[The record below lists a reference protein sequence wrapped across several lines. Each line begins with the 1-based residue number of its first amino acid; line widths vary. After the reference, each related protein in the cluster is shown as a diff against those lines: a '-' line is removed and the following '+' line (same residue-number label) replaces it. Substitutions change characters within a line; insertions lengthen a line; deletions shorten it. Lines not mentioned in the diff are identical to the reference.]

1 MEALCLKGWSRCG
14 SVCSVRLTVENVNG
28 KLKINVNVLATKDR

>member
-1 MEALCLKGWSRCG
+1 MPQGMEQMRT
-14 SVCSVRLTVENVNG
+14 RLQRAPHSENVNG